1 MGQLAR
7 KPGAKW
13 RQVSTEAVIRQRD
26 ADGLPRRKGGAVWS
40 AQDLRLLNGGIE
52 GERLGIDADAF
63 PAIRELIKLPTSPSA
78 IGFLR
83 SRVFTMQ
90 RGKPKPDGVKNGDG
104 ATLQGKTTK
113 PIALSFC
120 VEIDKLH
127 DS

>member
-1 MGQLAR
+1 MGRLAR

-13 RQVSTEAVIRQRD
+13 RQVSTEAVIRQPD

-40 AQDLRLLNGGIE
+40 AQDLRLLDGGIE

-83 SRVFTMQ
+83 SRVFTI
-90 RGKPKPDGVKNGDG
+90 PKLDGVKNGDG